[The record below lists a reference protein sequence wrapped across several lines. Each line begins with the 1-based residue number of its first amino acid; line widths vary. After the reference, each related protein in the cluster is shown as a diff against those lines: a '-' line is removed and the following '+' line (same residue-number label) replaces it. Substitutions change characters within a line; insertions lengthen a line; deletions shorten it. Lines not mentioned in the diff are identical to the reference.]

1 VDRGRPILRRKD
13 SASALGPAPERRIGL
28 SGPVNF
34 RDLGGY
40 DTVDGRRVRWRRLF
54 RSDSLSPVTVDD
66 ARLLTEELGLLAVVD
81 LRTGRELEREGRGG
95 LADVALHYHHV
106 PLIEEVET
114 DPDGPW
120 ERSLKDAYARLLD
133 GSAGRISAAL
143 GAIASE
149 VAEHPTV
156 FHCTAGKD
164 RTGIV
169 AALVLALLGVS
180 DEDIVTDY
188 VLTQDVMP
196 EMLER
201 FPRRMLRNSVGRPY
215 PSPIMRAEADT
226 MRHTLAVLAE
236 DYGSAAGWLER
247 AAVDPTVVTKLRT
260 ALLN

>member
-1 VDRGRPILRRKD
+1 MD
-13 SASALGPAPERRIGL
+13 SASAQGPAPERRIPL
-28 SGPVNF
+28 SGPLNF

-54 RSDSLSPVTVDD
+54 RSDSLSPVTADD

-81 LRTGRELEREGRGG
+81 LRTSQELEREGRGG

-106 PLIEEVET
+106 PLIEEFSS

-120 ERSLKDAYARLLD
+120 ERSLHEVYARLLD
-133 GSAGRISAAL
+133 ESAGRIRDALSAV
-143 GAIASE
+143 ASE

-180 DEDIVTDY
+180 DEDIVADY
-188 VLTQDVMP
+188 ALTQDVMP
-196 EMLER
+196 EMIER
-201 FPRRMLRNSVGRPY
+201 FPRRALRSSGGDRF
-215 PSPIMRAEADT
+215 PSPVLRAEADT
-226 MRHTLAVLAE
+226 MRETLAVLAE
-236 DYGSAAGWLER
+236 NYSSAAGWAEG
-247 AAVDPTVVTKLRT
+247 AAVDPAVVTKLRT
-260 ALLN
+260 ALLTEPGR

>member
-1 VDRGRPILRRKD
+1 MD
-13 SASALGPAPERRIGL
+13 SASTLGPAPERRIPL
-28 SGPVNF
+28 TGPLNF

-54 RSDSLSPVTVDD
+54 RSDALSPVTTDD

-81 LRTGRELEREGRGG
+81 LRTGRELARDGRGG

-106 PLIEEVET
+106 PLFEDVSP

-120 ERSLKDAYARLLD
+120 TRSLHEAYAHMLD
-133 GSAGRISAAL
+133 QSAGRIRDALSAVA
-143 GAIASE
+143 AE

-180 DEDIVTDY
+180 DEDIVADY
-188 VLTQDVMP
+188 VLTQEVMP
-196 EMLER
+196 EMIER
-201 FPRRMLRNSVGRPY
+201 FPRRALRGSEGPRF
-215 PSPIMRAEADT
+215 PSPILRAEADT
-226 MRHTLAVLAE
+226 MRETLSVLAE
-236 DYGSAAGWLER
+236 DYGSAAGWAER
-247 AAVDPTVVTKLRT
+247 AAVDPAVVTTLCT
-260 ALLN
+260 ALLTEPGR